1 MTELT
6 PDEVLVIEQEA
17 RTAASFAGSQSEIA
31 YNAAYLAA
39 SLPREL
45 LLKQERERVEGYEK
59 ALKEIE
65 KIVLAYH
72 KENGNSPAANHCR
85 NIAIES
91 LAKYKAK

>member
-6 PDEVLVIEQEA
+6 PAEVLAIEQEA
-17 RTAASFAGSQSEIA
+17 KPDRHYDSGAEGYEAG
-31 YNAAYLAA
+31 YLAA